1 MPSEKPR
8 DFEEDF
14 EQAVAAWREQHGLQE
29 NDAVLL
35 LIELFRIHQRHW
47 DELRRREMPSFEQAR
62 ADITKLIEAA
72 RTFQQHATTLTELLR
87 VLPQTPKVT
96 RAAAIFAALAG
107 LLAGYLIGRAWP

>member
-1 MPSEKPR
+1 MPSERPR
-8 DFEEDF
+8 DFEEEF
-14 EQAVAAWREQHGLQE
+14 EQAIAAWREQHDLRE

-47 DELRRREMPSFEQAR
+47 DELRRREMPSFEQVR
-62 ADITKLIEAA
+62 ADVAKLIEAA

-96 RAAAIFAALAG
+96 RAAAILATLAG
-107 LLAGYLIGRAWP
+107 LLAGYLIGTAWP

>member
-14 EQAVAAWREQHGLQE
+14 EQAVDAWREQHGLQE

-62 ADITKLIEAA
+62 ADIAKLTETAQ
-72 RTFQQHATTLTELLR
+72 TFQKHATALTELLR
-87 VLPQTPKVT
+87 VLPQTPRVT
-96 RAAAIFAALAG
+96 RAAATLAALAG

>member
-1 MPSEKPR
+1 MPNEKPR

-47 DELRRREMPSFEQAR
+47 DELRRREMPSFDQVR
-62 ADITKLIEAA
+62 VDITKLIEAA

-87 VLPQTPKVT
+87 VLPQTPRVT
-96 RAAAIFAALAG
+96 RATAIYAALAG
-107 LLAGYLIGRAWP
+107 LLGGYLIGRAWP